1 MTTEIDAEFAAV
13 ADYIREETEERFFIR
28 SLIWGGIYSE
38 KKKAEEKYLRKKIKA
53 FNKSQKGFFG
63 RVFTKSKPRLYDF
76 ASPVVKK
83 RKRPVVDI
91 DQAARDDKW
100 SSAR

>member
-1 MTTEIDAEFAAV
+1 MF
-13 ADYIREETEERFFIR
+13 
-28 SLIWGGIYSE
+28 SLMVLYVRLLYHRAE